1 MGKGETLPQ
10 MDDDDSD
17 GFALAIASG
26 KGGVGK
32 TTTTVNLGAAFADAG
47 LDVAIVD
54 VDLGMANVGAFVGL
68 TNPDATIHDVLA
80 HEASLEAA
88 AYEGGGLTVIPGA
101 TDLDSFAGLDVEG
114 LDGVVDD
121 LRRRF
126 DVVLLD
132 AGAGLS
138 HEVGVSLRTADG
150 VVLVTTAELASL
162 TDASKTGELV
172 ERLDVPV
179 VGAAFTRTGDGSFD
193 DVEGIATALG
203 TTDAVTVSIPYDRA
217 VPRSIR
223 KGIPVVLDDPDA
235 PASAAYDRLARSLA
249 TLLDLDAS
257 FDPVA
262 EEGFVWIDPDSG
274 TATESETE
282 PADPDP
288 AVDVPLSE
296 LIAEAGLDESETA
309 TRERVNLLDRVRS
322 RLS

>member
-47 LDVAIVD
+47 LDVVIVD

-68 TNPDATIHDVLA
+68 TNPDATIHDVLSK
-80 HEASLEAA
+80 EASLEEAA
-88 AYEGGGLTVIPGA
+88 HEGGGLTVIPGA
-101 TDLDSFAGLDVEG
+101 TDLDSFAGLDVEA
-114 LDGVVDD
+114 LDDVVDQ
-121 LRRRF
+121 LRREF

-138 HEVGVSLRTADG
+138 HEVGVSLRSADG
-150 VVLVTTAELASL
+150 CVLVTTAELASL

-172 ERLDVPV
+172 ERLEVPV
-179 VGAAFTRTGDGSFD
+179 VGAVFTRTGDGPFD

-203 TTDAVTVSIPYDRA
+203 TTDAVTESIPFDRA

-223 KGIPVVLDDPDA
+223 NGLPVVMDDPDA

-249 TLLDLDAS
+249 TLLDFDAS
-257 FDPVA
+257 FAPRDA
-262 EEGFVWIDPDSG
+262 DGFVWVDPESG
-274 TATESETE
+274 TTTEMETTDQ
-282 PADPDP
+282 DPV
-288 AVDVPLSE
+288 VDVPLSE
-296 LIAEAGLDESETA
+296 LIADAGLDDSDTA

>member
-1 MGKGETLPQ
+1 MGKGETLRQ
-10 MDDDDSD
+10 MDDDVSA

-32 TTTTVNLGAAFADAG
+32 TTTTVNLGAGFAEAG
-47 LDVAIVD
+47 LEVVIVD

-68 TNPDATIHDVLA
+68 TNPDATIHDVLSN
-80 HEASLEAA
+80 EASLEDAA
-88 AYEGGGLTVIPGA
+88 HEGGGLTVIPGA
-101 TDLDSFAGLDVEG
+101 TDLDSFAGLDVES
-114 LDGVVDD
+114 LDDVVDE
-121 LRRRF
+121 LRREF

-179 VGAAFTRTGDGSFD
+179 VGAIFTRTGDGPFD

-203 TTDAVTVSIPYDRA
+203 TTDAVTVSIPYDSA

-223 KGIPVVLDDPDA
+223 MGVPVVMDDPDA
-235 PASAAYDRLARSLA
+235 PAAAAYDRLARSLA
-249 TLLDLDAS
+249 TLLDFDAS
-257 FDPVA
+257 FDPHDTD
-262 EEGFVWIDPDSG
+262 GFVWVDPESG
-274 TATESETE
+274 GTGEMETAD
-282 PADPDP
+282 ADPI
-288 AVDVPLSE
+288 VDVPLSE
-296 LIAEAGLDESETA
+296 LIADAGLDESDTA
-309 TRERVNLLDRVRS
+309 TKERVKLLDRVRS